1 MSGGFRIIHTARY
14 NPLTIGDGFAML
26 GQVAHSLHDHEVKR
40 LLQLRE
46 LRRARRQQARVDS
59 RPLGARV
66 SDAVAETVGSW
77 RFIIIQSG
85 LLAIWMLLNVVG
97 FVEHWDPYPF
107 ILLNLVLS
115 FQAAY
120 TAPII
125 MMSQNRQ
132 AAIDRDA
139 AQHDYDVN
147 LKAELEIELLHQKVD
162 LLREKEIV
170 HLVDVIRG
178 LETQLQEARAAI
190 AGPAS

>member
-1 MSGGFRIIHTARY
+1 MFEG
-14 NPLTIGDGFAML
+14 L
-26 GQVAHSLHDHEVKR
+26 AHSLHENERQHLLR
-40 LLQLRE
+40 LRQ
-46 LRRARRQQARVDS
+46 LRRARREQARADNRS
-59 RPLGARV
+59 LGARV
-66 SDAVAETVGSW
+66 SDTVAETVGSW
-77 RFIIIQSG
+77 RFIIIQSV
-85 LLAIWMLLNVVG
+85 LLVIWMVLNVVG

-162 LLREKEIV
+162 LLREKEIGQ
-170 HLVDVIRG
+170 LIDIIRG
-178 LETQLQEARAAI
+178 LEAQLQQVRTPLPA
-190 AGPAS
+190 PAS